1 MKNLLGLLTVLFVG
15 SAIAQPLWMRY
26 PSISPD
32 GTKIAFN
39 YQGDIFVVNSSGGQ
53 SLQLTSN
60 TAYDYNAIWA
70 PDGKSIAFAS
80 NRHGNF
86 DVFTMNAEGGSP
98 KRLTF
103 HSSNDVPQDYSP
115 NGDKIIFGARRLD
128 HVKSIQFPYAGLEE
142 LYEVPTA
149 GGREKQF
156 ITVASEMAQFNSDGS
171 KIIFQ
176 NRKGYEDPWR
186 KHHTSSVTRDLVMYD
201 VNTKKYT
208 MVTNESCENRNPIW
222 NGDTKIYFLS
232 EKSGSFNIWSG
243 DITSPYSKQITSHED
258 HPVRFLSSSTDGI
271 LCYSFNG
278 EIYLF
283 KDGKSTQVS
292 IQIKKDYIENE
303 LSIKKISRAGEFAV
317 SPNNKELAFIYRG
330 EVFVTSID
338 YSTTKRI
345 TNTPEQERSVSF
357 SPEGD
362 AVLYASERN
371 ESWNIYQ
378 TKIKR
383 ESEEYFYNST
393 LLEEE
398 ELVNNGEET
407 FQPSY
412 SPDGKEIAYLENRT
426 SVKIYNLASKKSR
439 LVLPGLMNYSYSDG
453 DQYYTWAPDSKWL
466 LVEYLPADRWTSD
479 IGLVSVTGKKE
490 PINLTQSGYG
500 NSAPKFAMDGEMVY
514 YYTGKNA
521 FKSQGGHGS
530 QGNVEAVFLT
540 ENAYQKFT
548 LDEEEYAEWEEEEKQ
563 KKKEEDKAADKKDE
577 KDKDEDEDGEKKEVE
592 PLKIDLEDLENRKV
606 MLTIHASDLMD
617 YLVNN
622 DGTQMY
628 YLTSFAKGYNL
639 WTTKFKEQETKMF
652 AKLNAGWSSIMF
664 DKDEKNIYLNK
675 SGTISKVDV
684 GSAEIEPISI
694 SSEMNLNAA
703 AERRH
708 MFNHVWRQVRE
719 KFYVEDLHGVNWEM
733 YKKEYGKF
741 LPHIN
746 NGYDFAELLSELLGE
761 LNASHT
767 GARYRN
773 YDPNGTS
780 TASLACFFDQ
790 SYTGDGLKITE
801 IMDKG
806 PLSKGS
812 DKIKNGVIIEKID
825 GTEIKSAENYLP
837 LLDRKA
843 GKKILLSFYDP
854 TTKERWDEALKP
866 ISGRTEYNLLYARWV
881 QHCEETVDRLSNG
894 RLGYVHVKSMSPSGY
909 TAVYDK
915 AKGKYNK
922 KEGLVVDTRFNGGG
936 WLHDDLAT
944 FLSGKLYM
952 SFEPRG
958 QKNMGGEPI
967 AKWQKPSC
975 VLMSEG
981 NYSDAHLFPYV
992 YKQLGIGKLIGM
1004 PVPGT
1009 GTAVWWETMMD
1020 NKTTFGIPQV
1030 GMRSSTEGFLV
1041 ENHDLLPD
1049 IEVNNEYEQFTT
1061 GIDQQLA
1068 AAVKE
1073 LLK

>member
-1 MKNLLGLLTVLFVG
+1 MKNLLALSILLFVG

-32 GTKIAFN
+32 GSKIAFN

-53 SLQLTSN
+53 ALQLTSN
-60 TAYDYNAIWA
+60 PSYDYNAIWS

-86 DVFTMNAEGGSP
+86 DVFLMSAEGGAP

-103 HSSNDVPQDYSP
+103 HSSNDIPQDFSP
-115 NGDKIIFGARRLD
+115 KGDKIIFGARRLD
-128 HVKSIQFPYAGLEE
+128 DVKSIQFPYAGLEE

-156 ITVASEMAQFNSDGS
+156 ITVASEMSQFNADGT
-171 KIIFQ
+171 KLLFQ

-186 KHHTSSVTRDLVMYD
+186 KHHTSSVTRDIVLYD
-201 VNTKKYT
+201 VKAKSYT
-208 MVTNESCENRNPIW
+208 MVTTESCEDRNPIW
-222 NGDTKIYFLS
+222 NGDSKLFFLS

-243 DITSPYSKQITSHED
+243 DISSPYSKQLTTHKD
-258 HPVRFLSSSTDGI
+258 HPVRFLSSASDGT
-271 LCYSFNG
+271 LCYGFNG

-283 KDGKSTQVS
+283 KDGKSSKVS
-292 IQIKKDYIENE
+292 ISIKKDYIANE
-303 LSIKKISRAGEFAV
+303 TTVKRVSRAGEFAI
-317 SPNNKELAFIYRG
+317 SPNNKEVAFIYRG
-330 EVFVTSID
+330 EVFVTSVD
-338 YSTTKRI
+338 YKTTKRI

-362 AVLYASERN
+362 AVLYAAERN

-383 ESEEYFYNST
+383 ESEEYFYNAT

-407 FQPSY
+407 FQPMY

-426 SVKIYNLASKKSR
+426 TVKVYNVASKKSR
-439 LVLPGLMNYSYSDG
+439 IVLGGEMNYSYSDG
-453 DQYYTWAPDSKWL
+453 DQYFTWSPDSKWL

-479 IGLVSVTGKKE
+479 IGLVNVNDKKE

-500 NSAPKFAMDGEMVY
+500 NGAPKFAMDGEMVY
-514 YYTGKNA
+514 YYTGKHA
-521 FKSQGGHGS
+521 YKSQGGHGS

-540 ENAYQKFT
+540 ENAYHKFI

-563 KKKEEDKAADKKDE
+563 KKKDEAKDDKKDDKDKEKE
-577 KDKDEDEDGEKKEVE
+577 KDDKKKEDE
-592 PLKIDLEDLENRKV
+592 PLKIDLDNLENRRV
-606 MLTIHASDLMD
+606 MLTIHGSHLMD

-622 DGTQMY
+622 EGTQMY
-628 YLTSFAKGYNL
+628 YLASFEKGYNL

-652 AKLNAGWSSIMF
+652 AKIDARWSSILF

-675 SGTISKVDV
+675 SGSIMKVDAS
-684 GSAEIEPISI
+684 SAKMEPVSF
-694 SSEMNLNAA
+694 SAEMNLNAS
-703 AERRH
+703 AERQY

-719 KFYVEDLHGVNWEM
+719 KFYVEDLHGVNWEL

-780 TASLACFFDQ
+780 TASLGCFFDQ
-790 SYTGDGLKITE
+790 SHSGDGLKVIE

-806 PLSKGS
+806 PLTKGS
-812 DKIKNGVIIEKID
+812 DKLKAGVIIEKID
-825 GTEIKSAENYLP
+825 GIAIKAGENYLP
-837 LLDRKA
+837 LLDRKTN
-843 GKKILLSFYDP
+843 KKVLLSLYDP
-854 TTKERWDEALKP
+854 TSKEKWEETVKP
-866 ISGRTEYNLLYARWV
+866 ISRGTEYNLLYERWV
-881 QHCEETVDRLSNG
+881 KHCEETVDKLSNG
-894 RLGYVHVKSMSPSGY
+894 RLGYVHVKTMSPSGF

-958 QKNMGGEPI
+958 QKNMGGEPL

-981 NYSDAHLFPYV
+981 NYSDAHLFPYI

-1020 NKTTFGIPQV
+1020 GKTTFGIPQV
-1030 GMRSSTEGFLV
+1030 GMRSITEGFLV

-1049 IEVNNEYEQFTT
+1049 IQVNNDYEQFTT
-1061 GIDQQLA
+1061 GEDQQLA